1 MIFYL
6 RHAVLC
12 ALLCACIP
20 SLLLTAQDDLA
31 NTTATPA
38 RGTVS
43 VGMQYL
49 LGTGMKPPTVKPNS
63 PSIAYPELALVQG
76 IEGNVEVKILVDKVG
91 SVAEVTI
98 VSSSD
103 PIFVDQT
110 VEGVRKFKF
119 VPASVDG
126 VATELWLRMDIG
138 FKAQHS
144 WTDAFEADGGGG
156 ASKEWALVGDSEG
169 PEMDEDAFRQ
179 NLVFPKEAMDRGAR
193 GTVVIRAKVSAEG
206 EVVAMEVEGIADGD
220 LAAAAF
226 EAIARTPFTPG
237 IEEGKPAEMWTMVPV
252 TFSTS
257 NGVGTAT
264 TARTES
270 ATKSPGIKAPSYDIQ
285 ELYGNFRYKGPLL
298 TEGVDVKLRVLI
310 DESGTVTQVMI
321 SDETNAHVSKAAAEA
336 VNKTRFTPGIQNGDP
351 IPVWIT
357 VEMRVS
363 PKAE

>member
-6 RHAVLC
+6 RRAVLC

-49 LGTGMKPPTVKPNS
+49 LGDGMTPPTVKPNS

-76 IEGNVEVKILVDKVG
+76 IEGHVEVKILVDKVG
-91 SVAEVTI
+91 SVAEVSV

-110 VEGVRKFKF
+110 VEGIRKFKF

-144 WTDAFEADGGGG
+144 WTDAFEADGEG
-156 ASKEWALVGDSEG
+156 ASGTWAVVGDSEG
-169 PEMDEDAFRQ
+169 PQMDEEKFRQ
-179 NLVFPKEAMDRGAR
+179 NLVFPKEALDRGAG
-193 GTVVIRAKVSAEG
+193 GTVVIRTKVSSEG
-206 EVVAMEVEGIADGD
+206 EVVAMEVEGTADGE

-226 EAIARTPFTPG
+226 EAIAQTPFSPG
-237 IEEGKPAEMWTMVPV
+237 IEEGKPAEMWTMIPV
-252 TFSTS
+252 TFSNS
-257 NGVGTAT
+257 NGVGVVTA
-264 TARTES
+264 ARTEE
-270 ATKSPGIKAPSYDIQ
+270 ATKSPEITTPTYDIR
-285 ELYGNFRYKGPLL
+285 ELYGNFHYKGPLL

-310 DESGTVTQVMI
+310 DESGSVEQVMI

-336 VNKTRFTPGIQNGDP
+336 VTKTSFTPGVQKGDP